1 MLFRSIKSF
10 LFKFPEIRAKL
21 PRAEL
26 QALGIKAGPEFDR
39 ILAHIFA
46 LQLDGKIKSHLQLM
60 KEMRESAGIKEPP
73 PPPAPAPKKGK
84 GKPAELVAVAAHKKG
99 KGEPAP
105 TPPPPEQKGKAAV
118 AAAAAKVG
126 THPPPAK
133 TGARWGHARGAV
145 TPAPASAHSAKKKTK
160 KQ

>member
-99 KGEPAP
+99 K
-105 TPPPPEQKGKAAV
+105 AAV